1 MPWNVLL
8 ISDSRGG
15 GLSKLIRQSISKD
28 LNIKLEDRIH
38 KGATLDDILKIL
50 ERAGRRQHTSTWDT
64 VIIAAGICNFTK
76 RVIVTKNQFYIEY
89 KDRKVEETR
98 HLIDHILE
106 LFGNK
111 AQICTIPPADIKN
124 YSTHE
129 RHDQDIQAEQQHL
142 IEDVEE
148 INRHIIGRNIN
159 RDFAT
164 IDLAKQTYQS
174 SLKTQGER
182 KKRIVKFSAKG
193 LRDGLHPTSEAR
205 TAWAKYMAKVI
216 PQIIAKQQEKSTED
230 ENENSGTEDERESW
244 DHKRSKKPKRSL
256 DM

>member
-1 MPWNVLL
+1 M
-8 ISDSRGG
+8 
-15 GLSKLIRQSISKD
+15 
-28 LNIKLEDRIH
+28 
-38 KGATLDDILKIL
+38 
-50 ERAGRRQHTSTWDT
+50 
-64 VIIAAGICNFTK
+64 
-76 RVIVTKNQFYIEY
+76 
-89 KDRKVEETR
+89 
-98 HLIDHILE
+98 
-106 LFGNK
+106 
-111 AQICTIPPADIKN
+111 
-124 YSTHE
+124 
-129 RHDQDIQAEQQHL
+129 
-142 IEDVEE
+142 EE
-148 INRHIIGRNIN
+148 INRHITGRNIN

-205 TAWAKYMAKVI
+205 TAWAKYMAKAI

-230 ENENSGTEDERESW
+230 EDENSGTEDERESW